1 MSDRLDYPAF
11 YELVT
16 ELVSSSATSTL
27 FGRTDTN
34 HSVIIGLD
42 GGTIVCVRC
51 GPKRGLAAIHAL
63 RSMQWGTFRV
73 DDALVEL
80 SSPTLP
86 PTAELV
92 AALHPGATVF
102 EDTPGDDSADPA
114 QQSDNHSAE
123 AKLLCDLLSRYVG
136 PVAPV
141 LCSEEIKAVGGL
153 DHLGKLDLV
162 LGKLAREI
170 DDAGEA
176 SEFVLLAQREL
187 AHRFAPAVDRARGH
201 RHTTVEGVARSD
213 PGGQGSLRTGQRLS
227 RSCRRDPLPGEDCR
241 SRWTE
246 RPTRVGLGHP
256 APGSRDRRTA
266 RSRAIPQP
274 RACAFRCRHDLTSC
288 LGRHAAGRQ
297 PLRLSRCGPS
307 LAALAHPFHQLRET
321 PSQQFH

>member
-86 PTAELV
+86 PTGELV

-187 AHRFAPAVDRARGH
+187 AHRFAPPPSTGPADTVTPPSKALLDPTQAAKDLCGLVSDYLGPVAEILCQEKIAEVGGLNGRHELDSVIRHLAREIDEQREAEQFLSRARAH
-201 RHTTVEGVARSD
+201 
-213 PGGQGSLRTGQRLS
+213 
-227 RSCRRDPLPGEDCR
+227 
-241 SRWTE
+241 
-246 RPTRVGLGHP
+246 
-256 APGSRDRRTA
+256 
-266 RSRAIPQP
+266 
-274 RACAFRCRHDLTSC
+274 F
-288 LGRHAAGRQ
+288 AA
-297 PLRLSRCGPS
+297 
-307 LAALAHPFHQLRET
+307 AMT
-321 PSQQFH
+321 